1 MSIPQFETDRLILKA
16 VTLDDAPAYEKHFID
31 YEVIRYLSS
40 TVPWPYPQKGIID
53 FINNYIIP
61 NQGKDHWIWGIFLKM
76 NSSELIG
83 VVDLWRDGQP
93 ENRGFWL
100 GRKFW
105 GQGIMTEAVE
115 PVTTYAFVELG
126 FEALVLANALGNVR
140 SRRVKEKAGA
150 RFLRVEPAK
159 YVDPQF
165 TEQEIWVLEKS
176 AWLQL
181 QPQPHHFARL

>member
-1 MSIPQFETDRLILKA
+1 
-16 VTLDDAPAYEKHFID
+16 
-31 YEVIRYLSS
+31 
-40 TVPWPYPQKGIID
+40 
-53 FINNYIIP
+53 
-61 NQGKDHWIWGIFLKM
+61 
-76 NSSELIG
+76 
-83 VVDLWRDGQP
+83 
-93 ENRGFWL
+93 
-100 GRKFW
+100 
-105 GQGIMTEAVE
+105 MTEAVE